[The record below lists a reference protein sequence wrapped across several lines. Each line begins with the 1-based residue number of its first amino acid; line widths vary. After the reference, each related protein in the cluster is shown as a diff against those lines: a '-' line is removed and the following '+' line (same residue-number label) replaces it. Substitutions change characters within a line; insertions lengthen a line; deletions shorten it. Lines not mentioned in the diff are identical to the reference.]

1 MIAAPYLAAWL
12 VTTHGRRRAKAMEVL
27 KDMELLKAT
36 EHRLK
41 DMERLKDMAILVK
54 DSHRQTSSV
63 IAKKAMDPPAAV

>member
-1 MIAAPYLAAWL
+1 
-12 VTTHGRRRAKAMEVL
+12 MEVL

-63 IAKKAMDPPAAV
+63 IAKKALDPPAAVWVGQ